1 MCEHLGKDK
10 KHKKKV
16 DKIKLLPDSYRDEF
30 LRAYYLRAKLKFKL
44 KIYRDMATQTYM
56 GNIEKAPITVDLK
69 N

>member
-16 DKIKLLPDSYRDEF
+16 DKIKLLSNSYRDEF
-30 LRAYYLRAKLKFKL
+30 LKAYYQRAKLKFKL
-44 KIYRDMATQTYM
+44 KIYRDMATQKKM
-56 GNIEKAPITVDLK
+56 DNIEKAPITVDIK